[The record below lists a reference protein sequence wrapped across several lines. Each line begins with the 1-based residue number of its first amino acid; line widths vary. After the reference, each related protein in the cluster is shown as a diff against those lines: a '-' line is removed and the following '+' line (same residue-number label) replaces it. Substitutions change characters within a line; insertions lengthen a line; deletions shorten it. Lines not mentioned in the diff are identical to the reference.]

1 MKLYCW
7 NTNGIRGAVKNGM
20 LDWLEKERPDVLC
33 LQETK
38 ASDPQTVLDETVL
51 SPKGYRTH
59 WNWPLEKKGYSGV
72 AIFSKTEPDAIEKGF
87 GIGAFDKEGRI
98 LIAHYPSFSVIN
110 FYFPNGKQGP
120 ERLKYKMEF
129 YDAFLDYCDGL
140 KKKGKN
146 IIMCGDYNTAHTEID
161 LARPKENETV
171 SGFLPEERAW
181 IDTYVS
187 HGYHDTF
194 RMFHKEGGH
203 YSWWDFKT
211 RARERDIGWRIDY
224 IFVCNDLKKKVKG
237 AFIDKEVYGS
247 DHCPIGVEIE
257 V

>member
-87 GIGAFDKEGRI
+87 GIGALDKEGRFSSRI
-98 LIAHYPSFSVIN
+98 TRHLPSSIAT
-110 FYFPNGKQGP
+110 FP
-120 ERLKYKMEF
+120 
-129 YDAFLDYCDGL
+129 
-140 KKKGKN
+140 
-146 IIMCGDYNTAHTEID
+146 TA
-161 LARPKENETV
+161 N
-171 SGFLPEERAW
+171 
-181 IDTYVS
+181 
-187 HGYHDTF
+187 
-194 RMFHKEGGH
+194 
-203 YSWWDFKT
+203 
-211 RARERDIGWRIDY
+211 RARNG
-224 IFVCNDLKKKVKG
+224 
-237 AFIDKEVYGS
+237 
-247 DHCPIGVEIE
+247 
-257 V
+257 